1 MLSDLA
7 LAIAM
12 LIVGGSMSLAVPDL
26 PAAAVKAA
34 IPMAEGGGRM
44 LHSLGAGIAVAL
56 VVATAV
62 WAWRMIGRT
71 GGGVLGLALPT
82 LLVASIFVGG
92 CGDSHSDRKSAYKEG
107 YRQGGDYVRREIAK
121 KAESARMEVR

>member
-1 MLSDLA
+1 MPLFVWAA

-12 LIVGGSMSLAVPDL
+12 LIVSGSMSLAVPDL

-34 IPMAEGGGRM
+34 IPVAEGGGRM
-44 LHSLGAGIAVAL
+44 LHSLGAGMAVAL

-71 GGGVLGLALPT
+71 GGGVLGLALPILSVLT
-82 LLVASIFVGG
+82 ETIIILIS
-92 CGDSHSDRKSAYKEG
+92 
-107 YRQGGDYVRREIAK
+107 K
-121 KAESARMEVR
+121 KIQLKNLISFF